1 MEQLLILVYAITGY
15 VSIYV
20 FALLVAILIGIAIFA
35 VGLKICAKIAGFKKH
50 RSIIKKKRKKH
61 YKIVLLGKT
70 KLCTIEV

>member
-15 VSIYV
+15 VSIFV
-20 FALLVAILIGIAIFA
+20 FALLVGILIGIVTFA
-35 VGLKICAKIAGFKKH
+35 VGLNICAKIAGFKKY